1 MKVLIAD
8 PVDETAIKKI
18 EEAGIEVD
26 IKTGLSEI
34 ELEKE
39 IENYDGLIVRSGV
52 TVTKKILEAGKK
64 LKVVGRAGV
73 GVDNIDCAAAKELGI
88 VVENTPTGNTNAA
101 AEHTL
106 TLMMLLSK
114 HILHSNETMK
124 LGKWDRKSFEGNE
137 LKNKTLGL
145 IGFGNVGKKV
155 AKVALAL
162 EMNVIVY
169 DPFIDENKLKELGV
183 KKTEFDEII
192 KNSDYITVHV
202 PLTEKTKN
210 MISTKQ
216 FSEMKKGV
224 KILNVARGGV
234 IDEAAL
240 LSAIE
245 NGIVSAAGLDVYSEE
260 PPKNISL
267 ITNNKVIAT
276 PHLGAS
282 TKEAQ
287 ENVAIEVAEQM
298 VLALKNHEIKNC
310 VNGITQLKE

>member
-8 PVDETAIKKI
+8 PVDEMAIKKI
-18 EEAGIEVD
+18 EDAGIDVE
-26 IKTGLSEI
+26 IKTGLNEN

-39 IENYDGLIVRSGV
+39 IENYEGLIVRSGV

-64 LKVVGRAGV
+64 LKIVGRAGV
-73 GVDNIDCAAAKELGI
+73 GVDNIDCVAAKELEI

-106 TLMMLLSK
+106 ALLILLSK
-114 HILHSNETMK
+114 HIIHSNETMK
-124 LGKWDRKSFEGNE
+124 LGKWGRKSFEGSE
-137 LKNKTLGL
+137 LKSKTLGL
-145 IGFGNVGKKV
+145 IGFGHVGKKV
-155 AKVALAL
+155 AKVALAF
-162 EMNVIVY
+162 EMNVLVY

-183 KKTEFDEII
+183 TKTEFDEII

-216 FSEMKKGV
+216 FLEMKKGV

-234 IDEAAL
+234 IDEDAL

-267 ITNNKVIAT
+267 IKNSKVIAT

-287 ENVAIEVAEQM
+287 ENVAIEIAEQI
-298 VLALKNHEIKNC
+298 VLALKNNEIKNC
-310 VNGITQLKE
+310 VNGLNQLKK

>member
-124 LGKWDRKSFEGNE
+124 LG
-137 LKNKTLGL
+137 
-145 IGFGNVGKKV
+145 
-155 AKVALAL
+155 
-162 EMNVIVY
+162 
-169 DPFIDENKLKELGV
+169 
-183 KKTEFDEII
+183 
-192 KNSDYITVHV
+192 
-202 PLTEKTKN
+202 
-210 MISTKQ
+210 
-216 FSEMKKGV
+216 
-224 KILNVARGGV
+224 
-234 IDEAAL
+234 
-240 LSAIE
+240 
-245 NGIVSAAGLDVYSEE
+245 
-260 PPKNISL
+260 
-267 ITNNKVIAT
+267 
-276 PHLGAS
+276 
-282 TKEAQ
+282 
-287 ENVAIEVAEQM
+287 
-298 VLALKNHEIKNC
+298 
-310 VNGITQLKE
+310 

>member
-1 MKVLIAD
+1 
-8 PVDETAIKKI
+8 
-18 EEAGIEVD
+18 
-26 IKTGLSEI
+26 
-34 ELEKE
+34 
-39 IENYDGLIVRSGV
+39 
-52 TVTKKILEAGKK
+52 
-64 LKVVGRAGV
+64 
-73 GVDNIDCAAAKELGI
+73 
-88 VVENTPTGNTNAA
+88 
-101 AEHTL
+101 
-106 TLMMLLSK
+106 
-114 HILHSNETMK
+114 
-124 LGKWDRKSFEGNE
+124 
-137 LKNKTLGL
+137 
-145 IGFGNVGKKV
+145 
-155 AKVALAL
+155 
-162 EMNVIVY
+162 MNVIVY